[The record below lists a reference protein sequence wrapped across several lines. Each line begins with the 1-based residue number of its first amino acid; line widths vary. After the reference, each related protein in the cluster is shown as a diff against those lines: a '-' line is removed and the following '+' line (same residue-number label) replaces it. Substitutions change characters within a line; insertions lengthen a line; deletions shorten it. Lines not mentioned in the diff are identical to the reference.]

1 MTYPPA
7 YPPPQGY
14 SGPPSPQYPPQA
26 AYGSPP
32 VSAPQGGAT
41 YGQPPR
47 PAGHGAYMPPAQSA
61 IPTQSVMRPPGAPT
75 FPGQPYPPPSVQ
87 ASAPQYQPYQ
97 SHQQQFQQFQ
107 HGAGSRTGF
116 EYLSGAVSAPGYAA
130 SARPPQA
137 AGLHPGAASSQASG
151 ALQHMPWRGLKAAAL
166 VMMIVG
172 CALEV
177 VVYVTYFL
185 SLMRGNIWVSLIIV
199 TLLFIATSP
208 VIWWHYFG
216 LRHLLRDQPVT
227 EIIGLSLWFG
237 YGVVT
242 TPIAIPN
249 ENPYAGVQDITEV
262 LLFIVTA
269 VGATLTTRLNQR
281 LRNPQ
286 PWPITLA
293 VGACQFVLINSAVRL
308 SYFGISVYLHLSTGK
323 RLDRLTTN
331 AWFISSDSG
340 GAGLPLAA
348 GLLILTIVTSLAV
361 AGLLLGVRR
370 PSSLSFRIAST
381 SAVSLLTLYNIVIVL
396 IYGLPTTG
404 EYAFDPSSTGIAV
417 AIVITH
423 GAFLIGSTLAVRRG
437 SAATP
442 PAGDNQ
448 SHYGVAST
456 FRPHGV
462 QSPVRQYHQPGSPPW
477 TSGRREYRGDREKTY
492 H

>member
-41 YGQPPR
+41 YGQPPT

-97 SHQQQFQQFQ
+97 PYQSYQQQYQQ
-107 HGAGSRTGF
+107 GAGSRTGF
-116 EYLSGAVSAPGYAA
+116 EYLSGAVTAPGYAA

-137 AGLHPGAASSQASG
+137 AGLRPGAASSQASG
-151 ALQHMPWRGLKAAAL
+151 ALQHVPWRGLKAAAL

-185 SLMRGNIWVSLIIV
+185 SLMRGNIWVSGVII
-199 TLLFIATSP
+199 TLLFVATTP

-216 LRHLLRDQPVT
+216 LRHLFHDQPVT
-227 EIIGLSLWFG
+227 EMLGLSLWFG
-237 YGVVT
+237 YGVLM
-242 TPIAIPN
+242 TPISNTDEA
-249 ENPYAGVQDITEV
+249 PYAGVQNVTEI
-262 LLFIVTA
+262 LLFIATT
-269 VGATLTTRLNQR
+269 VGAILTIRLNRR

-293 VGACQFVLINSAVRL
+293 VGACHFALINSAVRL
-308 SYFGISVYLHLSTGK
+308 SHFGLLIYLHLSTGK

-331 AWFISSDSG
+331 AWFILSDSG
-340 GAGLPLAA
+340 GMGLPLVP
-348 GLLILTIVTSLAV
+348 GLLILAIITSLAV
-361 AGLLLGVRR
+361 AGLFLGVRR
-370 PSSLSFRIAST
+370 PSSTSFRIVST
-381 SAVSLLTLYNIVIVL
+381 SSVSLLTLYNIIIVL
-396 IYGLPTTG
+396 AYGLPTTG
-404 EYAFDPSSTGIAV
+404 EFTFQPSSTGIAI
-417 AIVITH
+417 AIVIAH
-423 GAFLIGSTLAVRRG
+423 GAFLIGSTLAAG
-437 SAATP
+437 HKSAAAP
-442 PAGDNQ
+442 PGGRQ
-448 SHYGVAST
+448 QHHYGVVST
-456 FRPHGV
+456 AGPHGMQNRFSRQHRS
-462 QSPVRQYHQPGSPPW
+462 QSQWGS
-477 TSGRREYRGDREKTY
+477 GY
-492 H
+492 